1 LRPIFLYKRI
11 EVIMGRALL
20 VLTLSTILSG
30 CATVERQACTSGEK
44 STVSEAIYFGMAKP
58 TGGVVS
64 QEEWSDFLRTVVTP
78 HFPAGLTVWPASGQ
92 WRGADGQVVREDSYV
107 LNLIHPVDASAEEG
121 IRAIIA
127 QYKTRFAQEAV
138 LRVRSNVC
146 TSL

>member
-1 LRPIFLYKRI
+1 
-11 EVIMGRALL
+11 
-20 VLTLSTILSG
+20 
-30 CATVERQACTSGEK
+30 
-44 STVSEAIYFGMAKP
+44 MAKP

-78 HFPAGLTVWPASGQ
+78 RFPAGLTAWPASGQ

-107 LNLIHPVDASAEEG
+107 LNLIHPGEASTEEG